1 MTEIESA
8 EEDQLV
14 KKRGQENQDLKQEVD
29 QNQKKSLQN

>member
-8 EEDQLV
+8 GEDQLV
-14 KKRGQENQDLKQEVD
+14 KKRGRENQDLKQEVD